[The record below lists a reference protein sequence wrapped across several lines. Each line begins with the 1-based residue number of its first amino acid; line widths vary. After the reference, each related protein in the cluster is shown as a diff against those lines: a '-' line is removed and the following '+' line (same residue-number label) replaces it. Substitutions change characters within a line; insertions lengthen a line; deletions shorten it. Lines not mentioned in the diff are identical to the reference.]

1 MKIAVIRLL
10 PKNYE
15 YNVCSMRQILPFYEA
30 QVKKK
35 KKSNVSMYEKDNI
48 KSIPLAWFKTTIS

>member
-1 MKIAVIRLL
+1 MNTMYVQWDKYFPFMRL
-10 PKNYE
+10 KW
-15 YNVCSMRQILPFYEA
+15 
-30 QVKKK
+30 KKK